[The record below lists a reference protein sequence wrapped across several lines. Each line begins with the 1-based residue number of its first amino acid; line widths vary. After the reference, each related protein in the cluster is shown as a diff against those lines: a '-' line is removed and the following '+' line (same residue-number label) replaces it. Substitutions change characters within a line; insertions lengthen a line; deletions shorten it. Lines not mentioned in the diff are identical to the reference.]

1 MTGPAVVA
9 APALTRAGAEDF
21 LYDEADL
28 LDSWQLEAWLALC
41 TPDIVY
47 EVPATGMP
55 DGSPA
60 SSLFLIHDDR
70 FMLESRIKRLLSRNA
85 HAENPRSRT
94 RRLITNVR
102 VGDVAAG
109 EVAGVEVAAGEVAA
123 GEVALRASFH
133 VVRFRDDAMH
143 HYIGRYSYRLRFV
156 DGSWRIAH
164 RRAAL
169 DADSLRHAGGKV
181 SILL

>member
-1 MTGPAVVA
+1 MAVG
-9 APALTRAGAEDF
+9 LDLSRAEAEDF

-28 LDSWQLEAWLALC
+28 LDGWDLEAWLALC
-41 TPDIVY
+41 TDDVVY
-47 EVPATGMP
+47 EVPATGLP

-60 SSLFLIHDDR
+60 TSLFLIHDDR

-102 VGDVAAG
+102 VGPAGDGDGAAD
-109 EVAGVEVAAGEVAA
+109 EAAV
-123 GEVALRASFH
+123 RASFH
-133 VVRFRDDAMH
+133 VIRFRDDAMH
-143 HYIGRYSYRLRFV
+143 HYVGRYSYRLRAV
-156 DGSWRIAH
+156 DGQLRIAH

-169 DADSLRHAGGKV
+169 DADSLRHSGGKV